1 MPFDQTN
8 FVEAKPEVELEP
20 WRRVLLDA
28 AQYIREHG
36 WCQNSVR
43 TDDGRVCAIGAI
55 GMAYDAAFH
64 NSRCC
69 EIAITAMN
77 HLDATLARK
86 GHLPDIV
93 KFNDAPG
100 RTAEEVARAMEEC
113 ARQP

>member
-20 WRRVLLDA
+20 WRVVLLEA

-36 WCQNSVR
+36 WCQGTIS
-43 TDDGRVCAIGAI
+43 TDDGRVCAIGALSA
-55 GMAYDAAFH
+55 AYEAAFH
-64 NSRCC
+64 HRGC
-69 EIAITAMN
+69 EIATTAME

-100 RTAEEVARAMEEC
+100 RTAEDVALAMEEC